1 MSAPPLKTFGR
12 TLQSGDPAPLDARR
26 HRDML
31 VFLHPK
37 KGSAAMASPV
47 CSKCQ
52 QPSRRLEFVSNNAWV
67 DYFRCETCGQ
77 VWACEYPDR
86 AEAVSRPTLRVRP
99 PSDRQTTESR
109 SSVQFRDDV
118 GDDHDGDDHDG
129 ANDLRS
135 TQRVLIP
142 SHRRLLPP
150 MSRMGQTACHGLWS
164 RVARNALPPFA

>member
-77 VWACEYPDR
+77 VWACEKG
-86 AEAVSRPTLRVRP
+86 
-99 PSDRQTTESR
+99 TTT
-109 SSVQFRDDV
+109 VIHIATAQK
-118 GDDHDGDDHDG
+118 
-129 ANDLRS
+129 
-135 TQRVLIP
+135 
-142 SHRRLLPP
+142 LPP
-150 MSRMGQTACHGLWS
+150 NQPSE
-164 RVARNALPPFA
+164 